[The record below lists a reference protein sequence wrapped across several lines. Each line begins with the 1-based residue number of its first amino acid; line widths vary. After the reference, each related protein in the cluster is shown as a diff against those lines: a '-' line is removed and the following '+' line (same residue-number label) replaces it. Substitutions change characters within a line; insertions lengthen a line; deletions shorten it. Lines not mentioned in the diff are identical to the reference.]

1 MPNLYR
7 VQHTF
12 QDNSLLP
19 RDRYVNTLH
28 VADDGTVGTTDF
40 VAVATA
46 LKAFYNATKIYF
58 SAVVNGAFGT
68 IKIYDMSDPP
78 IRHPVYEEFTSYT
91 GFGQVSGSPVQSLP
105 SEVALVLTLRGD
117 PVPLPVVRQSYTG
130 RIFLGPL
137 SVNAGVPTAGI
148 DSRPAA
154 SAIGYFVDAAH
165 SMADAFAAAGGRLQI
180 YSPRREL
187 SFPVSHLSM
196 DNSWDTQRAR
206 GDRPTATQLQTIASG
221 GGSPFPFPP

>member
-12 QDNSLLP
+12 QDTSLLP
-19 RDRYVNTLH
+19 RDRYVNTFH

-40 VAVATA
+40 AAVAGA
-46 LKAFYNATKIYF
+46 VKAFYNATKIYF
-58 SAVVNGAFGT
+58 SPVVNGAFGT
-68 IKIYDMSDPP
+68 IKIYNMSDPP

-91 GFGQVSGSPVQSLP
+91 GFGMSSGSAQQALP

-117 PVPLPVVRQSYTG
+117 PVALPVVRQSYTG
-130 RIFLGPL
+130 RVFLGPL
-137 SVNAGVPTAGI
+137 SVLAGVTTPGI
-148 DSRPAA
+148 DSRPGSTVPGEFTLAA
-154 SAIGYFVDAAH
+154 QTMCNVLS
-165 SMADAFAAAGGRLQI
+165 AAGGRLQV

-187 SFPVSHLSM
+187 SFPVSHVSM

-206 GDRPTATQLQTIASG
+206 GDRPTATSLRDIPSG
-221 GGSPFPFPP
+221 GGSPFSFPP